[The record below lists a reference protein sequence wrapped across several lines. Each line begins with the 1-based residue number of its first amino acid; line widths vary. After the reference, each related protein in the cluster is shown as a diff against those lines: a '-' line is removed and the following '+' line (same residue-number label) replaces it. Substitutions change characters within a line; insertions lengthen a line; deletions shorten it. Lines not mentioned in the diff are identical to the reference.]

1 MADHRPL
8 SHDDDATL
16 PVAIRPVRPAD
27 LDAVVELDASVFGS
41 PRRAYFERRLASLGQ
56 TGPQVH
62 TIGLVAEASGTI
74 VGLVMGTLT
83 HGEFGFTQVTALV
96 DSIAV
101 RPDHQ
106 RRGIGRQLAS
116 AFLAESAA
124 QGASEVYTLVN
135 WNAWDMLKF
144 FDSLGFALAATV
156 PLRRQIGHMEQLGE
170 ASEAG
175 AQRT

>member
-1 MADHRPL
+1 MADQRPS
-8 SHDDDATL
+8 SHDSDATT
-16 PVAIRPVRPAD
+16 PVAIRPMRPAD
-27 LDAVVELDASVFGS
+27 LDAVVELDASVFGA

-56 TGPQVH
+56 IGPQVH
-62 TIGLVAEASGTI
+62 TIGLVAEASGAI

-116 AFLAESAA
+116 TFLGESAA

-135 WNAWDMLKF
+135 WNACDMLKF

-156 PLRRQIGHMEQLGE
+156 PLRRPIGRAEGPGE
-170 ASEAG
+170 SGEERA
-175 AQRT
+175 

>member
-1 MADHRPL
+1 MAGHRPP
-8 SHDDDATL
+8 SHDDATGAA
-16 PVAIRPVRPAD
+16 PVAIRPVSLAD
-27 LDAVVELDASVFGS
+27 LDAVVALDASVFGM

-62 TIGLVAEASGTI
+62 TIGLVAEASGVI

-101 RPDHQ
+101 RPDQQ

-116 AFLAESAA
+116 AFLGESAA
-124 QGASEVYTLVN
+124 QGAGEIYTLVN

-144 FDSLGFALAATV
+144 FDSLGFSLATTV
-156 PLRRQIGHMEQLGE
+156 PLRRQIGRAESSG
-170 ASEAG
+170 ASG
-175 AQRT
+175 A